1 MPNPRIFWSDMA
13 TKAQFTLAN
22 ENETIYINNTCY
34 VMTNAPKHFLGVLN
48 SKLLEW
54 YFFQIATNLGQGARF
69 FKQFVELL
77 PIPQITPQ
85 NETIIKHIVQSV
97 EQIINNTDETQ
108 KNTISQQ
115 IDQWVYKLYGL
126 TDEEIKIVEQA

>member
-1 MPNPRIFWSDMA
+1 M
-13 TKAQFTLAN
+13 L
-22 ENETIYINNTCY
+22 Y
-34 VMTNAPKHFLGVLN
+34 FLGVLN
-48 SKLLEW
+48 SSTLQYL
-54 YFFQIATNLGQGARF
+54 FQLKFNFGGGKGVDTFGNIQ
-69 FKQFVELL
+69 
-77 PIPQITPQ
+77 IPQITPQ

-97 EQIINNTDETQ
+97 EQIINNTDEIQ

>member
-1 MPNPRIFWSDMA
+1 MPNPRIIWSDMA
-13 TKAQFTLAN
+13 TKASFVQINAD
-22 ENETIYINNTCY
+22 ETVYINNTCY
-34 VMTNAPKHFLGVLN
+34 MMTNFPKHCLGLLN
-48 SKLLEW
+48 SKLLQW
-54 YFFQIATNLGQGARF
+54 YFFQIASSLGQGARF

-97 EQIINNTDETQ
+97 EQIINNTDEIQ